1 MASGDQIDNTAEDVA
16 GKVKEGVGKAT
27 DDEKL
32 ETEGK
37 TDQASASVKQ
47 AGEKIK
53 DVFRD

>member
-1 MASGDQIDNTAEDVA
+1 MGFEDKVDNTAEDAA

-27 DDEKL
+27 DDERL

-53 DVFRD
+53 DVFRP